1 MIVVLV
7 QTHVVIAAE
16 LVYFLIYRRAEGD
29 RGFQH
34 RNVALI
40 YAFVGGVILLRKVF
54 FEAVDA
60 VIAAVEVQNAV
71 FAVLGRHIVAH
82 LKAQLLKQL
91 VSDNCQRVIL
101 SRADGE
107 GAELGDVGTEYV
119 IIQHIVAV
127 AAAEADAHTLFRI
140 FKACPALHLQA
151 AVDVERAAVLKI

>member
-16 LVYFLIYRRAEGD
+16 LEHLLIHLGVECDG
-29 RGFQH
+29 GFEH
-34 RNVALI
+34 RDIIFFHTV
-40 YAFVGGVILLRKVF
+40 VGGVILLRKVF

-119 IIQHIVAV
+119 IIQHIVAI
-127 AAAEADAHTLFRI
+127 AAAEADAHALLRI
-140 FKACPALHLQA
+140 FKASPALHLQA
-151 AVDVERAAVLKI
+151 AVDIERAAVLKI